1 MHKRII
7 ASGLTA
13 ITLAGLTACGSTTAS
28 PPHQS
33 GVSSTLDRVSLGGLT
48 MPVPTGWKVIY
59 TAPPLCGF
67 TANRLYVWTTGR
79 LELPV
84 PCPYIQPARMGVEA
98 VLSCYTGAIGHLY
111 APGPAGM
118 TNDRI
123 LHPSPEQ
130 DVVQGTK
137 AETVLSVSGMPKS
150 MVAKVLASATAT
162 GNECPSR

>member
-1 MHKRII
+1 MDRRII

-13 ITLAGLTACGSTTAS
+13 VTFACLTACGSTAAS
-28 PPHQS
+28 PPQPS
-33 GVSSTLDRVSLGGLT
+33 GTSSTLDRVSLGGLT

-59 TAPPLCGF
+59 AAPPLCGF

-79 LELPV
+79 LQLPV
-84 PCPYIQPARMGVEA
+84 PCPYVQRAHMGVEA
-98 VLSCYTGAIGHLY
+98 VLSCYTGGIGHLY

-137 AETVLSVSGMPKS
+137 AETVLTVSGMPKS
-150 MVAKVLASATAT
+150 MVARVLASATET
-162 GNECPSR
+162 GNECR